1 MPYSIEH
8 KQETRK
14 RIVQSA
20 RRLFNRNGFAE
31 VTIAEIMGEAGLTHG
46 GFYKHF
52 SAKEDVYQEAVLE
65 FICADRPEPWQARH
79 IDPSASGAALARMIV
94 EAYLSSEHFADRD
107 GSCPMIAL
115 PSDVA
120 RGKGAVREAFR
131 QVLEMMVNVFA
142 ENFPPARR
150 SRRDRA
156 LALAAMV
163 VGGMVLARAVDD
175 KGLADD
181 LRASALRQVYETT
194 GWDRIDND
202 EAPLRK
208 SG

>member
-1 MPYSIEH
+1 MPYSLEH
-8 KQETRK
+8 KQQTRK

-65 FICADRPEPWQARH
+65 FICAEQPEPWQAQH
-79 IDPSASGAALARMIV
+79 IDPRASGPALARMIV
-94 EAYLSSEHFADRD
+94 EAYLSADHFADRD

-115 PSDVA
+115 PSDVS
-120 RGKGAVREAFR
+120 RGNGAVREAFR
-131 QVLEMMVNVFA
+131 RVLEMMVGVFA
-142 ENFPPARR
+142 ENFPPGQR

-156 LALAAMV
+156 LALVSMV

-175 KGLADD
+175 KALADD

-194 GWDRIDND
+194 GWDRIDDD
-202 EAPLRK
+202 EAPLRQ